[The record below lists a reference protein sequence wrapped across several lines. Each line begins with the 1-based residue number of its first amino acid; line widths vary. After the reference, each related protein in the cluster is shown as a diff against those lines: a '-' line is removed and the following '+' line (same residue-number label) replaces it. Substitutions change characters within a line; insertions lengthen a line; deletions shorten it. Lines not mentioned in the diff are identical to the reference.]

1 MEELYL
7 TGTPVVSRQQ
17 LEAQLDRLLE
27 QWPGVKKVLVIPP
40 DYTRCYSYAGVITQ
54 LLYQKLSPSATVHV
68 MPALG
73 THMPMDEYEM
83 SQFFGDVVPREN
95 ILIHRWQTDTIRLG
109 YVPADVCSEISN
121 GLFPEQID
129 VEVNHLLFDGGYDL
143 ILSVGQVVPHEV
155 VGMANYSK
163 NIFVGTGGRE
173 MINKSHMLSAICG
186 MEKALGVIDSPARKL
201 YDYAQQHFIDG
212 KLPLVYLQRRDRAK
226 GYHRSRTDGPSL
238 TYIKREACGI
248 GCKPN
253 LQSRRNPSVGHPACS
268 AYTN

>member
-83 SQFFGDVVPREN
+83 SQFFGDVVPRE
-95 ILIHRWQTDTIRLG
+95 
-109 YVPADVCSEISN
+109 IS
-121 GLFPEQID
+121 
-129 VEVNHLLFDGGYDL
+129 
-143 ILSVGQVVPHEV
+143 
-155 VGMANYSK
+155 
-163 NIFVGTGGRE
+163 
-173 MINKSHMLSAICG
+173 
-186 MEKALGVIDSPARKL
+186 
-201 YDYAQQHFIDG
+201 
-212 KLPLVYLQRRDRAK
+212 
-226 GYHRSRTDGPSL
+226 
-238 TYIKREACGI
+238 
-248 GCKPN
+248 
-253 LQSRRNPSVGHPACS
+253 
-268 AYTN
+268 